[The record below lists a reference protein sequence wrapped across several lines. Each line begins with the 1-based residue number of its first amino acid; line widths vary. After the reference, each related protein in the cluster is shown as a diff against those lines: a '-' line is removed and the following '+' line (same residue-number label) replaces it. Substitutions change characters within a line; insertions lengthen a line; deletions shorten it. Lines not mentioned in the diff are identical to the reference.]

1 MAQAQINNKL
11 RKTMI
16 AIDSELWPLENKE
29 NTSMRQRTIA
39 RETIMSIL
47 KNLSNE
53 EFYDIMAEASKD
65 I

>member
-11 RKTMI
+11 RETMI